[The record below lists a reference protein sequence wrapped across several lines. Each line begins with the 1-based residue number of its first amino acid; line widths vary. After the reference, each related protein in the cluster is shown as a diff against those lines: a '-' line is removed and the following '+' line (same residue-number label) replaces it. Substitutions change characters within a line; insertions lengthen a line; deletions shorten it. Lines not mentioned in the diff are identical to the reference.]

1 MRRRERKSGG
11 ARARIMRG
19 SVLSHKQS
27 IKQNLRIRGQELQET
42 KTKTNSARAGITH
55 QHMERKWIAARVS
68 KKHLKIKIKTEVQTG
83 NLEMK
88 DYEETYLAVPLRKSS
103 KLHRITILQILLSQE
118 RQWHDGGKRRWSNLK
133 EEWGV
138 VASQGWRNLPL
149 FKSDRGERRKRKSWQ
164 PSVKTMIFVNYGKE
178 MYALWKLLW
187 GVCS

>member
-27 IKQNLRIRGQELQET
+27 IKQNLRIRGQERQET

-88 DYEETYLAVPLRKSS
+88 DYEETYVGGPSPEILEIAQNYDSPNSPEPGTTMTRQRK
-103 KLHRITILQILLSQE
+103 K
-118 RQWHDGGKRRWSNLK
+118 KM
-133 EEWGV
+133 V
-138 VASQGWRNLPL
+138 
-149 FKSDRGERRKRKSWQ
+149 
-164 PSVKTMIFVNYGKE
+164 
-178 MYALWKLLW
+178 
-187 GVCS
+187 